1 RRNGGRH
8 GARGRDDTHQ
18 AGEGGGVRVDLRRS
32 RAPGACERERLR
44 AVRALPLDRRARH
57 VRRRRALQR
66 RRGLRSAFEDAVL
79 PRVHGQGRRIRRG
92 RSDHRHPEAG
102 ALNAGA
108 LAARVRLEHKRR
120 MPVGAALR
128 PRHARLAPW
137 AYGVMLANGVFGALS
152 TVAWRGDLELGAGWH
167 FRLAVAIALVLT
179 AAALLSRRIAESER
193 ARRLHP
199 ALGMAALLLS
209 ALQ

>member
-1 RRNGGRH
+1 MPV
-8 GARGRDDTHQ
+8 GAARIAAFLHPAT
-18 AGEGGGVRVDLRRS
+18 
-32 RAPGACERERLR
+32 
-44 AVRALPLDRRARH
+44 AVLAIALLAYT
-57 VRRRRALQR
+57 ASL
-66 RRGLRSAFEDAVL
+66 GLRSRE
-79 PRVHGQGRRIRRG
+79 RG
-92 RSDHRHPEAG
+92 
-102 ALNAGA
+102 
-108 LAARVRLEHKRR
+108 
-120 MPVGAALR
+120 GAALR

-209 ALQ
+209 ALQAFFGLGLLPL